1 MGGTVT
7 ESGAFEVLL
16 GIVGTIGSIA
26 GRHEDPF
33 SAGMVFLASVLL
45 VGLGVVQLRKYK
57 GWF

>member
-1 MGGTVT
+1 MT